1 MSLHVIESVL
11 FVLNKILNCQECP
24 SPDGNGNPFAPLFGG
39 KDCIGQRESASEN
52 KI

>member
-1 MSLHVIESVL
+1 MISVL
-11 FVLNKILNCQECP
+11 FVLNQILNHHYSP